1 MMAVVLSI
9 VGLSIVLFVTLDV
22 LITTLTVG
30 GAGPLTGRVASGLW
44 WIALWI
50 HNRRT
55 SHQMLSTAG
64 WVILLSLVVFWVFL
78 TWFGWTLVFSA
89 SDSAVVLA
97 TNKSPASLWERIYFT
112 GFTISTLGMG
122 DYQPQG
128 TFWQIA
134 TAVAAAN
141 GFFLVTLGV
150 AYLLPVVSAATT
162 KRSLAV
168 YIASLG
174 GTGDEILTRAW
185 NGKDFGQLEQHLINL
200 TPEIGGLGEIHL
212 TYPILH
218 YFHSVERSRAI
229 VLSVVALDEALTLL
243 QYALEES
250 CCPDTA
256 TIDPARR
263 ASAAFLKT
271 LKSAYLEPGESNPP
285 FPSLDLLRVQGI
297 PTVSDEE
304 FWEATKQVTYRRQL
318 LLALVKNDG
327 WTWEAVASTKTTN
340 RAASLDDETTI
351 TNAVLR

>member
-1 MMAVVLSI
+1 MVIVLSLI
-9 VGLSIVLFVTLDV
+9 GLFIVLFVTVDV

-30 GAGPLTGRVASGLW
+30 GADPLTGRISSGLW

-50 HNRRT
+50 HNRR
-55 SHQMLSTAG
+55 SNHRMLSTAG
-64 WVILLSLVVFWVFL
+64 WTILLGLVVIWVFL

-89 SDSAVVLA
+89 SDTAVVQA
-97 TNKSPASLWERIYFT
+97 TNKNPASLWERIYFT

-128 TFWQIA
+128 TFWKIA
-134 TAVAAAN
+134 TSVAAAN

-150 AYLLPVVSAATT
+150 AYLLPVVSAATS
-162 KRSLAV
+162 KRTLAV

-185 NGKDFGQLEQHLINL
+185 NGKDFGQLDQHLINL
-200 TPEIGGLGEIHL
+200 APELGGLGEIHL

-218 YFHSVERSRAI
+218 YFHSVERSRAM
-229 VLSVVALDEALTLL
+229 VLSLVALDEALTLL
-243 QYALEES
+243 RYGVEKS
-250 CCPDTA
+250 SRPDTA

-271 LKSAYLEPGESNPP
+271 LKSAYLEPGDHSPP
-285 FPSLDLLRVQGI
+285 FASLDLLRVQGI
-297 PTVSDEE
+297 PTVSNEE
-304 FWEATKQVTYRRQL
+304 FWEVTKPVTYRRQL
-318 LLALVKNDG
+318 LLSLVENDG

-340 RAASLDDETTI
+340 RATSLDDETTV
-351 TNAVLR
+351 TDAVLH